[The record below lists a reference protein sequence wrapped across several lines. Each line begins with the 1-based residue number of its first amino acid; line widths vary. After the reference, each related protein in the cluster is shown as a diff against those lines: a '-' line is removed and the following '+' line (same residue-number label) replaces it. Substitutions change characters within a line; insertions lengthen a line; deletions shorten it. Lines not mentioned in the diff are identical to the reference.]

1 MSAVERRANSPPS
14 ASASAGGGAHAQ
26 RPDTLTRQGARSFQ
40 SGPQPPSWP
49 GLPPALPFFRPFH
62 APFPPPARAESL
74 ASGAALPALGSGQPA
89 ANFLLACEHGLP
101 LI

>member
-1 MSAVERRANSPPS
+1 MERRANSPPS

-26 RPDTLTRQGARSFQ
+26 RPATLTRQGARSFQ